1 MFFNRKKKDLQQV
14 FIEDLY
20 KDSLYLHEMIDSYKK
35 DRKVLLDLL
44 RDRVRHTKPVTDYD
58 WQISNAK
65 FEDLSLTWYWSG
77 GSCIVSATY
86 KCNNIPDDMAEDL
99 YRLYRMVWCGDT
111 EVRL

>member
-1 MFFNRKKKDLQQV
+1 MFFKRKKTKQEQFLD
-14 FIEDLY
+14 ELY
-20 KDSLYLHEMIDSYKK
+20 WDSIILKEMIDSYKK
-35 DRKVLLDLL
+35 DRKLLLSLL

-77 GSCIVSATY
+77 GSCIVIATY
-86 KCNNIPDDMAEDL
+86 KGNNIPDDIAEDL
-99 YRLYRMVWCGDT
+99 YKLYRIVWCGDT